1 MLKKLIIVLV
11 FSIAFAYIEAAV
23 VVYLRQIFYTAGFDF
38 PLTNFPNI
46 AAWQRLFLTEVGRE
60 IATIVLILTACWLV
74 GENLRQRAAFFF
86 FIFGIWDIFFYVWL
100 KVFLNWPASL
110 MDWDILFL
118 IPMVWAGPVLA
129 PFLVSFMLILFAIL
143 LLFYRPF
150 VKPVRLIHLD
160 WLGFF
165 FAGLAIVVSF
175 CIAGLHITEIEFNS
189 FFYWPL
195 FGLGCLL
202 AIAVFSKNLLKS

>member
-1 MLKKLIIVLV
+1 MLKKLIIVIV

-38 PLTNFPNI
+38 PLTNFPNT
-46 AAWQRLFLTEVGRE
+46 AVWQRLFLTEVGRE
-60 IATIVLILTACWLV
+60 IATIVLIFTCCWLI
-74 GENLRQRAAFFF
+74 GENLRQRVAFFL

-100 KVFLNWPASL
+100 KIFLNWPASL

-118 IPMVWAGPVLA
+118 IPVVWAGPVIA
-129 PFLVSFMLILFAIL
+129 PILVSLLLILFAVL
-143 LLFYRPF
+143 LLYRPYE
-150 VKPVRLIHLD
+150 KPVRLIHLD
-160 WLGFF
+160 WLGFS
-165 FAGLAIVVSF
+165 FASLAIVVSF
-175 CIAGLHITEIEFNS
+175 CIAGLHITEIEFKS

-202 AIAVFSKNLLKS
+202 AMAVFSKSLLKS